1 MKNSVI
7 NKTSRLYGTLFAAL
21 VLLSFGALAQNP
33 RDNAQGVSG
42 GQFRKVGAAGG
53 QFLRIGVGARA
64 NGMAGAFAGVSND
77 LSALFYNSAGI
88 VDIKGYAANISHT
101 QWFGGYSHNF
111 LAGVFPVGEKY
122 KAGLSITSLS
132 SGAIPLTTLE
142 DENRLGNSYEI
153 ADMAIAGSFAAFL
166 TEQFSFGV
174 SMKFVQNNIS
184 SLSAS
189 GLFVDIGT
197 LYRFGGYRAGFS
209 ISNLGSQMQFTGNN
223 LFTKTDLIT
232 QLQYQKLDATLL
244 SSPFN
249 VPLTFK
255 AGIACDVLSEWFGMY
270 ESLPDLGINTSREH
284 RLVMAADFETLSD
297 VPEQAAIGAEYTWND
312 LFCIR
317 AGYRYNQDQFGLS
330 GGVGVRYVG
339 GGFDG
344 MVDFAIQPT
353 TDLGVVNRL
362 SVALRF
368 Q

>member
-1 MKNSVI
+1 MKISV
-7 NKTSRLYGTLFAAL
+7 NKQMFAAL
-21 VLLSFGALAQNP
+21 GTLVVVFISCATVVVAQNP
-33 RDNAQGVSG
+33 RDNAQGVSA

-53 QFLRIGVGARA
+53 QFLRMAVGARA
-64 NGMAGAFAGVSND
+64 NGMSGAFAGVSND
-77 LSALFYNSAGI
+77 VSGLFYNAAGI

-101 QWFGGYSHNF
+101 QWFGGYTHNY
-111 LAGVFPVGEKY
+111 LGAVMPVAEKY
-122 KAGLSITSLS
+122 KLGLSITSLS
-132 SGAIPLTTLE
+132 SGAIPVTTVE

-153 ADMAIAGSFAAFL
+153 ADVAVAASFAAFL

-174 SMKFVQNNIS
+174 TAKYVQNSIS

-209 ISNLGSQMQFTGNN
+209 ISNLGSQMQFSGNN
-223 LFTKTDLIT
+223 LFVKTDLIT
-232 QLQYQKLDATLL
+232 QLKYQKLDGSLL

-255 AGIACDVLSEWFGMY
+255 AGMACDVLSEWFGMY
-270 ESLPDLGINTSREH
+270 ESLPDLGANVSRDH
-284 RLVMAADFETLSD
+284 RLVVAVDFETLSD
-297 VPEQAAIGAEYTWND
+297 VPEQAAIGAEYVWND
-312 LFCIR
+312 ILALR

-330 GGVGVRYVG
+330 GGIGVRYVG

-344 MVDFAIQPT
+344 SVDFAVQPT
-353 TDLGVVNRL
+353 SDLGVVNRI
-362 SVALRF
+362 SISLRP